1 MKRIAKELVERWHA
15 TLEKDNEEFLDF
27 AEHIDINS
35 FVVENGVRK
44 VLFENGNTYS
54 VDREMAETDGDMEQ
68 EIIETLVECGVDFRE
83 GYITTEEYKK
93 LEKECL

>member
-1 MKRIAKELVERWHA
+1 MKKVEKELVGRWHA
-15 TLEKDNEEFLDF
+15 TLENTEEFLDF

-54 VDREMAETDGDMEQ
+54 VDREMAETDGDMER
-68 EIIETLVECGVDFRE
+68 EIIETLAECGVDFAGE
-83 GYITTEEYKK
+83 
-93 LEKECL
+93 L

>member
-1 MKRIAKELVERWHA
+1 MGKVEKELVERWHA
-15 TLEKDNEEFLDF
+15 TLEKNNEEFLDF

-54 VDREMAETDGDMEQ
+54 VDREMAETDGEKER
-68 EIIETLVECGVDFRE
+68 EIIETLAECGVDFE
-83 GYITTEEYKK
+83 GV
-93 LEKECL
+93 L

>member
-1 MKRIAKELVERWHA
+1 MKKVEKELVERWHA
-15 TLEKDNEEFLDF
+15 TLENTEEFLDF

-68 EIIETLVECGVDFRE
+68 EIIETLAECGVDFE
-83 GYITTEEYKK
+83 GAE
-93 LEKECL
+93 